1 MSADIRV
8 RNLVK
13 HYQVADR
20 EGGLRKSLRSV
31 VRRRHRS
38 VRAVDD
44 ITFNVQPGEI
54 VGFLGPNGAGK
65 TTALK
70 LLSGLLHPT
79 DGEATVLGFI
89 PWERR
94 REFLSQITLIMGQR
108 QQLYWDLPALDTF
121 LVNKAVF
128 GLRDA
133 DYQESLGLLVDLLD
147 LDEILTK
154 PVRQLSL
161 GERMKAELAAGLLH
175 RPRVLFLDEPTI
187 GLDVTMQQRIRDF
200 VTRYNATTGATILL
214 TSHYMADV
222 NALAERVVVIDH
234 GKLLYDGPLSG
245 LIDRYAPHKTITLRL
260 ERPVERRDVAAFGE
274 VVEADDLQVSV
285 RTDKAQA
292 ASVTARMLAELP
304 VADLSVED
312 PPLEYVIDQVF
323 HRRES

>member
-1 MSADIRV
+1 MTADIRV
-8 RNLVK
+8 RRLVK
-13 HYQVADR
+13 HYEVADR
-20 EGGLRKSLRSV
+20 EGGLRASLRSV
-31 VRRRHRS
+31 VRRRHRI

-44 ITFNVQPGEI
+44 ITFDVEPGEI

-79 DGEATVLGFI
+79 SGEADVLGFT

-128 GLRDA
+128 GLDDA
-133 DYQESLGLLVDLLD
+133 AYEAQLAQLVELLELGDL
-147 LDEILTK
+147 LTK

-187 GLDVTMQQRIRDF
+187 GVDVTMQQRIRDF
-200 VTRYNATTGATILL
+200 VTRYNAASGATVLL
-214 TSHYMADV
+214 TSHYMADMK
-222 NALAERVVVIDH
+222 ALAERVVVIDH
-234 GKLLYDGPLSG
+234 GKLLYDGPLAG
-245 LIDRYAPHKTITLRL
+245 LVDRYAPHKTITLHL
-260 ERPVERRDVAAFGE
+260 ERPVDRADFSAYGE
-274 VVEADDLQVSV
+274 IVEADDLQVRI
-285 RTDKAQA
+285 RTEKAKA
-292 ASVTARMLAELP
+292 AAVTARMLAELP

-323 HRRES
+323 RRRDS

>member
-20 EGGLRKSLRSV
+20 EGGLRASLRSV

-44 ITFNVQPGEI
+44 ITFDVEPGEI

-79 DGEATVLGFI
+79 DGEATVLGFT

-94 REFLSQITLIMGQR
+94 REFLSEITLIMGQR

-133 DYQESLGLLVDLLD
+133 AYQESLDLLVDLLE

-222 NALAERVVVIDH
+222 KALAERVVVIDH
-234 GKLLYDGPLSG
+234 GKLLYDGPLTG
-245 LIDRYAPHKTITLRL
+245 LIDRYAPHKTITLHL
-260 ERPVERRDVAAFGE
+260 ERPVDRADLTGYGE
-274 VVEADDLQVSV
+274 VVSADDVEVSV

-323 HRRES
+323 HRRAS

>member
-1 MSADIRV
+1 MTADIRV

-20 EGGLRKSLRSV
+20 EGGLRASLRSV
-31 VRRRHRS
+31 VRRRHRI

-44 ITFNVQPGEI
+44 ITFDMQPGEI

-79 DGEATVLGFI
+79 AGEATVLGFT

-94 REFLSQITLIMGQR
+94 REFLSAITLIMGQR
-108 QQLYWDLPALDTF
+108 QQLYWDLPAMDTF

-133 DYQESLGLLVDLLD
+133 AYQESLDLLVDLLD
-147 LDEILTK
+147 LDSLLTK

-200 VTRYNATTGATILL
+200 VMRYNATTGATILL

-222 NALAERVVVIDH
+222 KALAERVVVIDR
-234 GKLLYDGPLSG
+234 GKLLYDGLLTG
-245 LIDRYAPHKTITLRL
+245 LIDRYAPHKTITLHL
-260 ERPVERRDVAAFGE
+260 ERPIDRADVSAYGE
-274 VVEADDLQVSV
+274 VVAADDVQVQI
-285 RTDKAQA
+285 RTDKAKA
-292 ASVTARMLAELP
+292 AAVTARLLAELP
-304 VADLSVED
+304 VTDLSVED

-323 HRRES
+323 HRREP

>member
-1 MSADIRV
+1 MSADVRV

-13 HYQVADR
+13 HYEVADR
-20 EGGLRKSLRSV
+20 EGGLRASLRSV

-44 ITFNVQPGEI
+44 ITFDVEPGEI

-79 DGEATVLGFI
+79 AGEATVLDFT

-128 GLRDA
+128 GLEDA
-133 DYQESLGLLVDLLD
+133 AYREAVDLLVG
-147 LDEILTK
+147 LLELEEILTK

-222 NALAERVVVIDH
+222 KALAERVVVIDH
-234 GKLLYDGPLSG
+234 GKLLYDGPLTG
-245 LIDRYAPHKTITLRL
+245 LIDRYAPHKTITLHL
-260 ERPVERRDVAAFGE
+260 ERPVDRADLSGYGE
-274 VVEADDLQVSV
+274 VVSADDVQVSV

-323 HRRES
+323 HRRAS

>member
-1 MSADIRV
+1 MR
-8 RNLVK
+8 R
-13 HYQVADR
+13 
-20 EGGLRKSLRSV
+20 LRSV

-44 ITFNVQPGEI
+44 ITFDVEPGEI

-79 DGEATVLGFI
+79 SGEATVLDFT

-94 REFLSQITLIMGQR
+94 REFLSADHAHHGPAPAALLGPAGPGHLPGQQGR
-108 QQLYWDLPALDTF
+108 VWTCE
-121 LVNKAVF
+121 
-128 GLRDA
+128 DA
-133 DYQESLGLLVDLLD
+133 AYRESLDLLVDLLE

-222 NALAERVVVIDH
+222 KALAERVVVIDH
-234 GKLLYDGPLSG
+234 GKLLYDGPLTG
-245 LIDRYAPHKTITLRL
+245 LIDRYAPHKTITLHL
-260 ERPVERRDVAAFGE
+260 ERPVDRADLTGYGE
-274 VVEADDLQVSV
+274 VVSADDVEVSV

-323 HRRES
+323 HRRAS

>member
-1 MSADIRV
+1 MTADIRV

-20 EGGLRKSLRSV
+20 EGGLRASLRSV
-31 VRRRHRS
+31 VRRRHRI

-44 ITFNVQPGEI
+44 ITFDMQPGEI

-79 DGEATVLGFI
+79 AGEATVLGFT

-94 REFLSQITLIMGQR
+94 REFLSAITLIMGQR
-108 QQLYWDLPALDTF
+108 QQLYWDLPAMDTF

-133 DYQESLGLLVDLLD
+133 AYQESLDLLVDLLD
-147 LDEILTK
+147 LDSLLTK

-200 VTRYNATTGATILL
+200 VMRYNATTGATILL

-222 NALAERVVVIDH
+222 KALAERVVVIDR
-234 GKLLYDGPLSG
+234 GKLLYDGLLTG
-245 LIDRYAPHKTITLRL
+245 LIDRYAPHKTITLHL
-260 ERPVERRDVAAFGE
+260 ERPIDRADVSAYGE
-274 VVEADDLQVSV
+274 VVAADDVQIQI
-285 RTDKAQA
+285 RTDKAKA
-292 ASVTARMLAELP
+292 AAVTARLLAELP
-304 VADLSVED
+304 VTDLSVED

>member
-1 MSADIRV
+1 MRAACARPCAAWCAD
-8 RNLVK
+8 
-13 HYQVADR
+13 AT
-20 EGGLRKSLRSV
+20 E
-31 VRRRHRS
+31 S

-44 ITFNVQPGEI
+44 ITFDVEPGEI

-79 DGEATVLGFI
+79 AGEATVLDFT

-128 GLRDA
+128 GLEDA
-133 DYQESLGLLVDLLD
+133 AYREAVDLLVG
-147 LDEILTK
+147 LLELEEILTK

-175 RPRVLFLDEPTI
+175 QPRVLFLDEPTI

-222 NALAERVVVIDH
+222 KALAERVVVIDH
-234 GKLLYDGPLSG
+234 GKLLYDGPLTG
-245 LIDRYAPHKTITLRL
+245 LIDRYAPHKTITLHL
-260 ERPVERRDVAAFGE
+260 ERPVDR
-274 VVEADDLQVSV
+274 AD
-285 RTDKAQA
+285 
-292 ASVTARMLAELP
+292 ASPVTARSFRPTTWRSACAP
-304 VADLSVED
+304 TRRRR
-312 PPLEYVIDQVF
+312 PP
-323 HRRES
+323 

>member
-1 MSADIRV
+1 MSADVRV

-13 HYQVADR
+13 HYEVADR
-20 EGGLRKSLRSV
+20 EGGLRASLRSV

-44 ITFNVQPGEI
+44 ITFDVEPGEI

-79 DGEATVLGFI
+79 AGEATVLDFT

-128 GLRDA
+128 GLEDA
-133 DYQESLGLLVDLLD
+133 AYREAVDLLVGLLE

-222 NALAERVVVIDH
+222 KALAERVIVIDH
-234 GKLLYDGPLSG
+234 GKLLYDGPLTG
-245 LIDRYAPHKTITLRL
+245 LIDRYAPHKTITLHL
-260 ERPVERRDVAAFGE
+260 ERPVDRADLSGYGE
-274 VVEADDLQVSV
+274 VVSADDVQISV

-323 HRRES
+323 HRRAS